1 MTWAFYCINCSFSG
15 IVLLYLNIPK
25 QEFIME
31 VVIVAILS
39 AIVYGVIYLSGFAVG
54 QGILTVLGGI
64 ILLIIALNVAYH
76 MTKKVLE

>member
-1 MTWAFYCINCSFSG
+1 
-15 IVLLYLNIPK
+15 
-25 QEFIME
+25 ME